1 MPKFTQFV
9 FFREYMNTILINKGF
24 FSGEMHKIQF
34 YSNRRN
40 GHEDIPEEEFEDM
53 MDMFDPNIALP
64 DNLTF
69 IDDTVLPQ
77 INPEGNRRDWGTGI
91 AQKKFRVGS
100 PTFFANGIN
109 IPGIILSFM
118 HISKIYLANSLI
130 QNPPGLMDDMDGFSC
145 SDSEDEDFYG
155 ENGSKKHYIDDSVA
169 EIEDVGRVRIE
180 YRGRNLAEAKE
191 DEEQAQSR
199 YYLFRFHDFF
209 PKFFRY
215 HLISR
220 LFTFYLC

>member
-118 HISKIYLANSLI
+118 HISKIYV
-130 QNPPGLMDDMDGFSC
+130 C
-145 SDSEDEDFYG
+145 Y
-155 ENGSKKHYIDDSVA
+155 
-169 EIEDVGRVRIE
+169 
-180 YRGRNLAEAKE
+180 
-191 DEEQAQSR
+191 QSTHK
-199 YYLFRFHDFF
+199 YLDFF
-209 PKFFRY
+209 KSKSFCF
-215 HLISR
+215 ISSIISKSHIFWGEIFKTCGIIVIR
-220 LFTFYLC
+220 QFALALKKRMKKGS